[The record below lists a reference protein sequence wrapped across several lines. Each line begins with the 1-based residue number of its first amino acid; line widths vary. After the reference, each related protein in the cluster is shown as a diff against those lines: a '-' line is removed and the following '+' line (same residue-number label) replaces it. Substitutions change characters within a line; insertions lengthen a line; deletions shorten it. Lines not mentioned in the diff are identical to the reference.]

1 MNQSTIPC
9 RKRWRR
15 LFARFC
21 GVIVA
26 LAVFVYFTRGFWIT
40 TIRSYCIGRVYV
52 AAQDY
57 GRFLPAVDEVE
68 ILALGAEVPKGT
80 SDSFPTDF
88 GASLGTVNRQTIRG
102 AEAEE
107 IADLWRGIEF
117 SDHFAGLC
125 HQPFYAIRF
134 RRHGKLIL
142 ETSVCWKCSTYTLPI
157 FFGAVPY
164 GFDSKSDK
172 AQELLAML
180 TRYAPHPQT
189 TE

>member
-1 MNQSTIPC
+1 MNESTIPH

-26 LAVFVYFTRGFWIT
+26 LTVFVYLTRGFWIT
-40 TIRSYCIGRVYV
+40 TIRSYFIGRIHI
-52 AAQDY
+52 AALDY
-57 GRFLPAVDEVE
+57 GRFLPAVDKVE
-68 ILALGAEVPKGT
+68 ILALRGKVPKGT
-80 SDSFPTDF
+80 PDSFPPDI

-102 AEAEE
+102 GKAEE

-117 SDHFAGLC
+117 SDHFAAIC

-134 RRHGKLIL
+134 RHHGKLIL
-142 ETSVCWKCSTYTLPI
+142 ETSVCWNYSTYMVPVFL
-157 FFGAVPY
+157 GNVPY
-164 GFDSKSDK
+164 GFDSKSEK

-180 TRYAPHPQT
+180 TRYAPHPQN